1 MNTPWDVVPSNVLGD
16 NAVGHAADYGLNF
29 MTGGILARGGKPLD
43 DHKFVAGISSSAQ
56 VGWKY
61 AGFMS
66 GLSKKALF
74 ALIASGWSMEQAVQI
89 MRDKHAEQKQ
99 RRDHNGPRRT

>member
-1 MNTPWDVVPSNVLGD
+1 MNTQWDVEPSNVLGK
-16 NAVGHAADYGLNF
+16 NKAGFAADYGLNF

-43 DHKFVAGISSSAQ
+43 DHNFVSGISSTAQ

-66 GLSKKALF
+66 GLSKKALL
-74 ALIASGWSMEQAVQI
+74 ALIASGWSLEQAVQI
-89 MRDKHAEQKQ
+89 LK
-99 RRDHNGPRRT
+99 G